1 MANLALPVLTQTG
14 LARYLKEINRF
25 PMLSREEEYM
35 DATAW
40 RQHEDIDAAHR
51 LVTSHLRLA
60 AKIAMRFRGYGLPV
74 TDLIQ
79 EANIGLM
86 EAVKRFDPEKGFRLS
101 TYAMWWIRAAV
112 TEYVLHSWSLVK
124 IGTTA
129 AQKKLFFGL
138 RRMKNE
144 LQLIDS
150 GDLAPEQV
158 QEIARRMDVPEREV
172 VSMNRRLA
180 GADQSLNAPVGDVA
194 DGSEWLDW
202 VESDEEDIEEAVA
215 ESEELAQRRAL
226 LGRAMAE
233 LNDRERRIFTERRL
247 RERPRTLES
256 LSDEFGVSRERIRQ
270 IEVRAFQK
278 VQASMREAVARNEQV
293 PMALKALPPAGQVID
308 AG

>member
-40 RQHEDIDAAHR
+40 RQHQDIDAAHR

-86 EAVKRFDPEKGFRLS
+86 EAVKRFDPERGFRLS

-138 RRMKNE
+138 RRMKND
-144 LQLIDS
+144 LKLIDS

-172 VSMNRRLA
+172 V
-180 GADQSLNAPVGDVA
+180 
-194 DGSEWLDW
+194 
-202 VESDEEDIEEAVA
+202 
-215 ESEELAQRRAL
+215 
-226 LGRAMAE
+226 
-233 LNDRERRIFTERRL
+233 
-247 RERPRTLES
+247 
-256 LSDEFGVSRERIRQ
+256 
-270 IEVRAFQK
+270 
-278 VQASMREAVARNEQV
+278 
-293 PMALKALPPAGQVID
+293 
-308 AG
+308 

>member
-40 RQHEDIDAAHR
+40 RQHQDIDAAHR

-138 RRMKNE
+138 RRMKND

-180 GADQSLNAPVGDVA
+180 GADQSLNAPVGDTE

-202 VESDEEDIEEAVA
+202 VESDEEDIEEALA

-226 LGRAMAE
+226 LGRALAE

-247 RERPRTLES
+247 REPSRTLEA
-256 LSDEFGVSRERIRQ
+256 LSEEFGVSRERIRQ

-278 VQASMREAVARNEQV
+278 VQASMRDAVARNEQV
-293 PMALKALPPAGQVID
+293 PMALKALPPSDQVID

>member
-1 MANLALPVLTQTG
+1 MANLALPVFSQSG
-14 LARYLKEINRF
+14 IARYLREINQF

-40 RQHEDIDAAHR
+40 REHQDIDAAHR

-60 AKIAMRFRGYGLPV
+60 AKIAMRFQGYGLPV

-86 EAVKRFDPEKGFRLS
+86 EAVKRFDPDRGFRLS

-138 RRMKNE
+138 RRMKND
-144 LQLIDS
+144 LKLIDS
-150 GDLAPEQV
+150 EDLDPEQV
-158 QEIARRMDVPEREV
+158 EEIARRMNVPEHEV

-180 GADQSLNAPVGDVA
+180 GPDQSLNAPVTETDP
-194 DGSEWLDW
+194 GSEWLDW
-202 VESDEEDIEEAVA
+202 VESDEEDIEEVLA

-226 LGRAMAE
+226 LGRALAG
-233 LNDRERRIFTERRL
+233 LDDRERRIFTERRL
-247 RERPRTLES
+247 RESPRTLES
-256 LSDEFGVSRERIRQ
+256 LSSEFGVSRERIRQ

-278 VQASMREAVARNEQV
+278 VQASMRDAVARSEPV
-293 PMALKALPPAGQVID
+293 PMALKALPPSDQVID
-308 AG
+308 AA

>member
-1 MANLALPVLTQTG
+1 MPRRGGAI
-14 LARYLKEINRF
+14 R
-25 PMLSREEEYM
+25 
-35 DATAW
+35 
-40 RQHEDIDAAHR
+40 DIDAAHR

-60 AKIAMRFRGYGLPV
+60 AKIAMRYRGYGLPV

-86 EAVKRFDPEKGFRLS
+86 EAVKRFDPDKGFRLS

-138 RRMKNE
+138 RRMKND
-144 LQLIDS
+144 LKLIDS
-150 GDLAPEQV
+150 GDLPPEQV
-158 QEIARRMDVPEREV
+158 QTIAERMNVPEREV

-180 GADQSLNAPVGDVA
+180 GGDQSLNAPVGDIE

-202 VESDEEDIEEAVA
+202 VESDEVDIEENLAN
-215 ESEELAQRRAL
+215 SEELAQRRAL
-226 LGRAMAE
+226 LGRALAA
-233 LNDRERRIFTERRL
+233 LNERERRIFTERRL
-247 RERPRTLES
+247 REPPRTLEA
-256 LSDEFGVSRERIRQ
+256 LSGEFGVSRERIRQ

-278 VQASMREAVARNEQV
+278 VQASIQDAVAHQDPV
-293 PMALKALPPAGQVID
+293 PMAIKALPAAEPVVD
-308 AG
+308 VE

>member
-14 LARYLKEINRF
+14 LSRYLREIHRF
-25 PMLSREEEYM
+25 PMLTREEEYM

-40 RQHEDIDAAHR
+40 RQHQDIDAAHR

-101 TYAMWWIRAAV
+101 TYAMWWSRAAV

-138 RRMKNE
+138 RRMKND
-144 LQLIDS
+144 LKLIDS

-158 QEIARRMDVPEREV
+158 REIAQRMDVSERDV

-180 GADQSLNAPVGDVA
+180 GTDQSPNAPIGDLE

-202 VESDEEDIEEAVA
+202 VESDDADIEETLA

-226 LGRAMAE
+226 LGRALAE
-233 LNDRERRIFTERRL
+233 LNDRERAIFTERRL
-247 RERPRTLES
+247 REAPRTLES
-256 LSDEFGVSRERIRQ
+256 LSEEFDVSRERIRQ

-278 VQASMREAVARNEQV
+278 VQASIRDAVARKEPV
-293 PMALKALPPAGQVID
+293 PMALKALPSSGPVID

>member
-180 GADQSLNAPVGDVA
+180 GADQSLNAPVGGVE

>member
-180 GADQSLNAPVGDVA
+180 GADQSLNAPVGDVE

>member
-40 RQHEDIDAAHR
+40 RQHQDIDAAHR

-86 EAVKRFDPEKGFRLS
+86 EAVKRFDPERGFRLS

-138 RRMKNE
+138 RRMKND
-144 LQLIDS
+144 LKLIDS

-180 GADQSLNAPVGDVA
+180 GTDQSLNAPVGDTE

-202 VESDEEDIEEAVA
+202 VESDEDDIEEALA

-226 LGRAMAE
+226 LGRALAE

-247 RERPRTLES
+247 REPVRTLES
-256 LSDEFGVSRERIRQ
+256 LSEEFGVSRERIRQ

-278 VQASMREAVARNEQV
+278 VQASMRDAVARSETV
-293 PMALKALPPAGQVID
+293 PMALKALPPSDQVVD
-308 AG
+308 AL

>member
-25 PMLSREEEYM
+25 PMLSREDEYM

-40 RQHEDIDAAHR
+40 RQHQDIDAAHR

-138 RRMKNE
+138 RRMKND

-180 GADQSLNAPVGDVA
+180 GADQSLNAPVGDTE

-202 VESDEEDIEEAVA
+202 VESEEEDIEEALA

-226 LGRAMAE
+226 LGRALAE

-247 RERPRTLES
+247 RESPRTLES

-278 VQASMREAVARNEQV
+278 VQASMRDAVARSEQV
-293 PMALKALPPAGQVID
+293 PMALKALPPSDQVID
-308 AG
+308 AS